1 MAFIDLTWL
10 IGKAN
15 EYLIYVLTVVEIFN
29 NFHIE
34 SCSQYMYEWRNVD
47 SIFVEK
53 YIFWPKKKLININLK
68 YTEYIVGNLFGDIW
82 FIMIW
87 IYIRACK

>member
-15 EYLIYVLTVVEIFN
+15 EYLIYVLTVVEI
-29 NFHIE
+29 
-34 SCSQYMYEWRNVD
+34 YMYEWRNVD

-53 YIFWPKKKLININLK
+53 YVFLQKKLININLK
-68 YTEYIVGNLFGDIW
+68 YTEYIVGNLLGDIW

>member
-29 NFHIE
+29 IE

-53 YIFWPKKKLININLK
+53 YVFLQKKLININLK
-68 YTEYIVGNLFGDIW
+68 YTEYIVGNLLGDIW